1 MTFFSGNGLIAPIV
15 RPASRPGSRRSPGVW
30 VAETDKT
37 VASST
42 RAASESLK
50 RVFKVSGT
58 SVPAPPIS
66 RGKRVARQ
74 LPVRRLFGRHL
85 LWISGNLK
93 DAGRS
98 LFTFPILLIGKTN
111 GFATW
116 RPHWTP
122 VKDTGNSRHSAQKTC
137 PRLAV
142 AASYTSNE
150 AGAYLDHAIWLT
162 SICRLAVAVSGSRI
176 GLRSQAV
183 VNSWWSQRSIFGAGK
198 KTAGGLFIWGDPS
211 RLNLDKP
218 RFAAASSTT
227 AKFAYPRRKCCDAD
241 RTPKR

>member
-1 MTFFSGNGLIAPIV
+1 M

-218 RFAAASSTT
+218 CF
-227 AKFAYPRRKCCDAD
+227 CCCEQHNCQIRVSVSQVAM
-241 RTPKR
+241 PNGHQAPEMLLVVIKNHHF